1 MSSNG
6 KSEQAENGSGCS
18 VSDFSPVE
26 GFKKVLLVK
35 QGCNNGQM
43 DLVLNSFDP
52 ETNEVQSMREEL
64 HRLQV
69 LKSYFSLEQESEE
82 TFDRMTT
89 MAARIFQAPIAL
101 VSLVDLGRQFFLSS
115 KGLDV
120 KATPRTYSFCAHV
133 IQSTAPTVIIP
144 DATADFR
151 FKDNPLVTGLPHIR
165 FYAGAPLLSP
175 EGYKVRTLLVCFM
188 FLVVVRRKSRL
199 KTYFCSSERFVLL
212 THKCGRR
219 VSHQISAKR

>member
-1 MSSNG
+1 MSRNG
-6 KSEQAENGSGCS
+6 KPDQTENGSS
-18 VSDFSPVE
+18 VMDFSTADGLRKALRDKEP
-26 GFKKVLLVK
+26 
-35 QGCNNGQM
+35 CNGQV
-43 DLVLNSFDP
+43 DLVLDSFDP

-69 LKSYFSLEQESEE
+69 LKSYFSLDQESEE

-120 KATPRTYSFCAHV
+120 KETPRTYSFCAHV
-133 IQSTAPTVIIP
+133 IQSTAPTVVIP

-151 FKDNPLVTGLPHIR
+151 FKENPLVTGLPHI
-165 FYAGAPLLSP
+165 
-175 EGYKVRTLLVCFM
+175 T
-188 FLVVVRRKSRL
+188 
-199 KTYFCSSERFVLL
+199 
-212 THKCGRR
+212 R
-219 VSHQISAKR
+219 VSLCFYYFKN